1 MNYEI
6 MSSSES
12 VTENTGALLGALL
25 LERGEPCFLALDG
38 DMGAGKTTFIAEIC
52 RQLGAQDDFGSPT
65 FSLVNEYL
73 DRDGNPIY
81 HFDLYRIDTPREVA
95 DMGAEEYFNSGD
107 LCLVE
112 WPEILGPLEPDDVR
126 KVSIRVN
133 PDLSRTLEF

>member
-1 MNYEI
+1 MKI
-6 MSSSES
+6 
-12 VTENTGALLGALL
+12 TFWENELPRVAKEFIEKIGQD
-25 LERGEPCFLALDG
+25 RIFLFYG

-112 WPEILGPLEPDDVR
+112 WPDRLGPLEPDDVR

>member
-1 MNYEI
+1 MKI
-6 MSSSES
+6 
-12 VTENTGALLGALL
+12 TFWENELPRVAKEFIEKIGQD
-25 LERGEPCFLALDG
+25 RIFLFYG

-81 HFDLYRIDTPREVA
+81 HFDLYRIDTPREVS

-112 WPEILGPLEPDDVR
+112 WPDRLGPLEPDDVR
-126 KVSIRVN
+126 KVSIKVN